1 LLTDVLLPLGL
12 AVIMGSL
19 GLSLTP
25 ADFKRIFVAPKGVFL
40 GLANLFFISPL
51 LAFAAAEVFNLEPV
65 LAVGLVLMG
74 AAPGGVMANLLTHLA
89 RGETALSITLTG
101 ISSLAATVTVPLYLH
116 LAINHF
122 DANVSSGVSM
132 LGTVALVFG
141 ITVIPLSIGMAY
153 RARNPRRAI
162 ALEPHL
168 KRWSLAAFVLII
180 IGAVVS
186 EWGKLTESFGSV
198 APATFALSVSTIS
211 VAFIL
216 GRLARLPDRQ
226 STAISLELG
235 LHNATLI
242 IAVAVAIDERLAI
255 PAAVYSGVVW
265 FTALPFARF
274 MARRNASVP
283 TIPADGLPAGAA
295 AGYGPGRG
303 G

>member
-19 GLSLTP
+19 GLSLTT
-25 ADFKRIFVAPKGVFL
+25 ADFRRILVAPKGVFL
-40 GLANLFFISPL
+40 GLGNLFLISPL

-101 ISSLAATVTVPLYLH
+101 ISSLAATITVPLYLR
-116 LAINHF
+116 LAIEHF
-122 DANVSSGVSM
+122 DANLASDVSM
-132 LGTVALVFG
+132 LGTVVLVFG

-153 RARNPRRAI
+153 RARSPERAV

-168 KRWSLAAFVLII
+168 KRWALVAFVVII
-180 IGAVVS
+180 VVAVAS
-186 EWGKLTESFGSV
+186 EWGKLTGSFGSV
-198 APATFALSVSTIS
+198 APAALALSVATMT
-211 VAFIL
+211 VAFTL
-216 GRLARLPDRQ
+216 GRVARLPDRQ

-255 PAAVYSGVVW
+255 PAAVYSGVIW
-265 FTALPFARF
+265 LTALPFARF

-283 TIPADGLPAGAA
+283 TIPADGLLEGAA